1 MLVIWTFRSSRKMIL
16 VSPTAWGVRTTVR
29 SSCAVASTIFGFP
42 INTVLNDLSSVNVDI
57 KLSFRATVCRQG
69 PDRRPG
75 WQAAV
80 TASSARVADVA
91 TTNGG
96 AIAGRIIGARAVTGR
111 SGAIAGRIVGARNA
125 LWEGAVRPPSRA
137 TAELALSDEQRGR
150 IYEGVMRIQDA
161 SVAYEPAPAVADAL
175 PSAVPLQDLPAGI
188 AREVPLVQGH
198 KFVKFD
204 DRIVVVDP
212 KSRVVVA
219 MIPRYKLLP

>member
-1 MLVIWTFRSSRKMIL
+1 MIINLGSRDADGVQPFRAVARECAK
-16 VSPTAWGVRTTVR
+16 RTTFIIM
-29 SSCAVASTIFGFP
+29 VACLGFAAAAQ
-42 INTVLNDLSSVNVDI
+42 V
-57 KLSFRATVCRQG
+57 G
-69 PDRRPG
+69 PDRRG
-75 WQAAV
+75 GESTDTSAMEE
-80 TASSARVADVA
+80 TAGSK
-91 TTNGG
+91 
-96 AIAGRIIGARAVTGR
+96 
-111 SGAIAGRIVGARNA
+111 
-125 LWEGAVRPPSRA
+125 RA

-161 SVAYEPAPAVADAL
+161 SVADEPAPAVADAL

-188 AREVPLVQGH
+188 AREVPPVQGH